1 MIEPTAPRKGCRVRT
16 LVMGGTRF
24 LGVSTVAAL
33 LRADHEVI
41 VFHRGS
47 RTPQWQRPVTHLIGD
62 RTNPSDL
69 ERIAALDVDA
79 VLDMSAYTRAQTT
92 SLLDV
97 VPAVARFVH
106 VSTVNVYRPSPLLP
120 WPEETPYGPHPLWG
134 AYATEKIGCELALSE
149 HRPAPVSTIAIRLP
163 LVLGP
168 GNFIAREEFVL
179 NRLLDGAEILL
190 PRRSSRPPVRLDP
203 PRRPSSPHCGAD
215 LDLDGFRPFNVA
227 SRRCNTSLEGFVEVC
242 AEVAA
247 VTPRV
252 RLVGGG
258 PTGEDL
264 DVFNGIDCV
273 FPFSNE
279 NTVADTSA
287 AREAGLL
294 EPDLPLHDMI
304 AEALHYLNEHPDRRQ
319 WTRTPAEQRVMNR
332 LPHHEV
338 SR

>member
-1 MIEPTAPRKGCRVRT
+1 
-16 LVMGGTRF
+16 MGGTRF
-24 LGVSTVAAL
+24 LGVATVAAL

-69 ERIAALDVDA
+69 ERIEALDVDA
-79 VLDMSAYTRAQTT
+79 VLDMSAYTRAQTM

-134 AYATEKIGCELALSE
+134 AYATGKIGCELALRE
-149 HRPAPVSTIAIRLP
+149 HRPAPLSTIAIRFP

-179 NRLLDGAEILL
+179 NRLLDGEEILL
-190 PRRSSRPPVRLDP
+190 PGDGQAVHQYVWIHHAAQALTRAL
-203 PRRPSSPHCGAD
+203 D

-227 SRRCNTSLEGFVEVC
+227 SRRCNTSLEGFVDVC

-252 RLVGGG
+252 RFAGGG

-287 AREAGLL
+287 ASKAGLL
-294 EPDLPLHDMI
+294 EPYLPLHDMI
-304 AEALHYLNEHPDRRQ
+304 AEALHYLNDHPDRRQ

>member
-1 MIEPTAPRKGCRVRT
+1 
-16 LVMGGTRF
+16 MGGTRF
-24 LGVSTVAAL
+24 LGVATVAAL

-69 ERIAALDVDA
+69 ERIEALDVDA
-79 VLDMSAYTRAQTT
+79 VLDMSAYTRAQTM

-134 AYATEKIGCELALSE
+134 AYATEKIGCELALRE
-149 HRPAPVSTIAIRLP
+149 HRPAPLSTIAIRFP

-179 NRLLDGAEILL
+179 NRLLDGEEILL
-190 PRRSSRPPVRLDP
+190 PGDGQAVHQYVWIHHAAQALTRAL
-203 PRRPSSPHCGAD
+203 D

-227 SRRCNTSLEGFVEVC
+227 SRRCNTSLEGFVDVC

-252 RLVGGG
+252 RFVGGG

-287 AREAGLL
+287 ARRRASPRASTLL
-294 EPDLPLHDMI
+294 DLQSGAPGQASI
-304 AEALHYLNEHPDRRQ
+304 RSRGSSGSTIRP
-319 WTRTPAEQRVMNR
+319 NR
-332 LPHHEV
+332 GAA
-338 SR
+338 STA